1 MREYLAKS
9 MTFQEYL
16 KLIDDLL
23 AKGKTTGPD
32 QSAEKV
38 SFALLNRKRVERIL
52 KTYIPDATAAEWI
65 SNIEFKR
72 TWYILTEGWCG
83 DAAQT
88 LPVIEQL
95 TSLSPMIETRYL
107 LRDENLGL
115 MDQYLTNGARSIPK
129 VIAVDDQ
136 SGTVLWTWGPRPKG
150 ASDLFSELKAKGA
163 TKDEILE
170 AIQRWYNADKGK
182 SVEGEIVELTKVG
195 TDIITRVAA

>member
-9 MTFQEYL
+9 MTFHEYL

-32 QSAEKV
+32 QSVEKV
-38 SFALLNRKRVERIL
+38 SFALLNRKRMERVV
-52 KTYIPDATAAEWI
+52 KTYIPDAAAAEWI
-65 SNIEFKR
+65 SNIKFKR

-129 VIAVDDQ
+129 VISVDNQ

-150 ASDLFSELKAKGA
+150 ANDLFAELKAKGA